1 MTTQIVMMKLTE
13 HGAKTIKDAPARID
27 EAVKSFEKM
36 GGKMIGFY
44 LTTGEYD
51 YISIGEVPNDEVLLT
66 FLVGLGALGTVR
78 TTTVRAFS
86 RQELAAAVKKL
97 P

>member
-1 MTTQIVMMKLTE
+1 MKLTE
-13 HGAKTIKDAPARID
+13 YGAKTIKEAPARI
-27 EAVKSFEKM
+27 EAAVKNLEKM

-51 YISIGEVPNDEVLLT
+51 YISIGEVPNDDVLLA
-66 FLVGLGALGTVR
+66 FLLGLGTLGTVK

-86 RQELAAAVKKL
+86 RDELAAAVKKL

>member
-1 MTTQIVMMKLTE
+1 MSTHIVMMKLTE
-13 HGAKTIKDAPARID
+13 HGAKTIKEAPARI
-27 EAVKSFEKM
+27 EASIKGLEKM

-51 YISIGEVPNDEVLLT
+51 YIAVGEVPNDEVLLS
-66 FLVGLGALGTVR
+66 FLVGLGMMGTVR
-78 TTTVRAFS
+78 TTTARAFS
-86 RQELAAAVKKL
+86 REELAAAVKKL